1 MKDEPDIIQIEN
13 IFYSEPHSSEK
24 RLFLSVILQALLDVS
39 KNVATPQDKVNK
51 ARAESWFF
59 TSVGV
64 TCENFESVC
73 QMAGV
78 QVTKA
83 RSFAYKVMNSSNCS
97 PEAKIISSACMPFKH
112 NCFKPSATFGLDLA

>member
-1 MKDEPDIIQIEN
+1 MKNEPDIIQIEN
-13 IFYSEPHSSEK
+13 LFYSEPYNSEK

-39 KNVATPQDKVNK
+39 KNTVTSGDKVNK

-59 TSVGV
+59 AEVGV

-78 QVTKA
+78 QVNKA
-83 RSFAYKVMNSSNCS
+83 RSFAYKVMRAENKKYLRKRIRNVLRG
-97 PEAKIISSACMPFKH
+97 EDDKEKKVDI
-112 NCFKPSATFGLDLA
+112 

>member
-1 MKDEPDIIQIEN
+1 MKNEPDIIQIEN
-13 IFYSEPHSSEK
+13 IFYSEPKSSER

-39 KNVATPQDKVNK
+39 KKIITPQDKANK
-51 ARAESWFF
+51 SRAESWFF

-78 QVTKA
+78 QPSKA
-83 RSFAYKVMNSSNCS
+83 RSFAYQV
-97 PEAKIISSACMPFKH
+97 IR
-112 NCFKPSATFGLDLA
+112 ATDKKFLRKRIRNVLRGEDDKEK

>member
-1 MKDEPDIIQIEN
+1 MKKEPDIIQIEN
-13 IFYSEPHSSEK
+13 IFYSEPINSER

-39 KNVATPQDKVNK
+39 KKIITPQDKVNK
-51 ARAESWFF
+51 SKAESWFF

-78 QVTKA
+78 QPSKA
-83 RSFAYKVMNSSNCS
+83 RSFAYQVIRSTDKNFLRKRIRNVLRG
-97 PEAKIISSACMPFKH
+97 EDDKEK
-112 NCFKPSATFGLDLA
+112 

>member
-1 MKDEPDIIQIEN
+1 VKKEPDIIQIEN
-13 IFYSEPHSSEK
+13 IFYSEPINSER

-39 KNVATPQDKVNK
+39 KKIITPQDKVNK
-51 ARAESWFF
+51 SRAESWFF

-78 QVTKA
+78 QPSKA
-83 RSFAYKVMNSSNCS
+83 RSFAYQVIRSTDKNFLRKRIRNVLRG
-97 PEAKIISSACMPFKH
+97 EDDKEK
-112 NCFKPSATFGLDLA
+112 

>member
-1 MKDEPDIIQIEN
+1 MKKEPDIIQIEN
-13 IFYSEPHSSEK
+13 IFYSEPINSER

-39 KNVATPQDKVNK
+39 KKIITPQDKVNK
-51 ARAESWFF
+51 SRAESWFF

-78 QVTKA
+78 QPSKA
-83 RSFAYKVMNSSNCS
+83 RSFAYQVIRSTDKNFLRKRIRNVLRG
-97 PEAKIISSACMPFKH
+97 EDDKEK
-112 NCFKPSATFGLDLA
+112 

>member
-39 KNVATPQDKVNK
+39 KNVVTPQDKVNK
-51 ARAESWFF
+51 SRAESWFF

-78 QVTKA
+78 QPSKA
-83 RSFAYKVMNSSNCS
+83 RSFAYQVIRSTDKKFLRKRIRNVLRGEDDKEKKVD
-97 PEAKIISSACMPFKH
+97 I
-112 NCFKPSATFGLDLA
+112 

>member
-39 KNVATPQDKVNK
+39 KNVVTPQDKVNK

-83 RSFAYKVMNSSNCS
+83 RSFAYKVMKAENKKYLRK
-97 PEAKIISSACMPFKH
+97 KIRNVLRGEDDKE
-112 NCFKPSATFGLDLA
+112 KKLDICR

>member
-1 MKDEPDIIQIEN
+1 VKKEPDIIQIEN
-13 IFYSEPHSSEK
+13 IFYSEPINSER

-39 KNVATPQDKVNK
+39 KKIITPQDKVNK
-51 ARAESWFF
+51 SRAESWFF

-78 QVTKA
+78 QPNKA
-83 RSFAYKVMNSSNCS
+83 RSFAYQVIRSTDKNFLRKRIRNVLRG
-97 PEAKIISSACMPFKH
+97 EDDKEK
-112 NCFKPSATFGLDLA
+112 

>member
-39 KNVATPQDKVNK
+39 KNIVTSQDKVNK
-51 ARAESWFF
+51 SRAESWFF
-59 TSVGV
+59 TDVGV
-64 TCENFESVC
+64 TCENFKSVC

-78 QVTKA
+78 NPSKA
-83 RSFAYKVMNSSNCS
+83 RSFAYKVLNADNKDFLRKRIRNVLRG
-97 PEAKIISSACMPFKH
+97 EDDKEKRFDI
-112 NCFKPSATFGLDLA
+112 

>member
-1 MKDEPDIIQIEN
+1 MKNEPDIIQIEN
-13 IFYSEPHSSEK
+13 IFYSEPKSSER

-39 KNVATPQDKVNK
+39 KKIITPQDKVNK
-51 ARAESWFF
+51 SRAESWFF

-83 RSFAYKVMNSSNCS
+83 RSFAYKVMKADN
-97 PEAKIISSACMPFKH
+97 KIYLRQRIR
-112 NCFKPSATFGLDLA
+112 NVLRGEDE

>member
-1 MKDEPDIIQIEN
+1 MKKEPDIIQIEN
-13 IFYSEPHSSEK
+13 IFYSEPINSER

-39 KNVATPQDKVNK
+39 KKIITPQDKVNK
-51 ARAESWFF
+51 SRAESWFF

-78 QVTKA
+78 QPSKA
-83 RSFAYKVMNSSNCS
+83 RSFAYQVIRSTDKKFLRKRIRNVLRG
-97 PEAKIISSACMPFKH
+97 EDDKEK
-112 NCFKPSATFGLDLA
+112 

>member
-1 MKDEPDIIQIEN
+1 MKKEPDIIQIEN
-13 IFYSEPHSSEK
+13 IFYSEPNSSEK

-39 KNVATPQDKVNK
+39 KNVVTPQDKVNK
-51 ARAESWFF
+51 SRAESWFF

-78 QVTKA
+78 QPSKA
-83 RSFAYKVMNSSNCS
+83 RSFAYQVIRSTDKNFLRKRIRNVLRG
-97 PEAKIISSACMPFKH
+97 EDDKEK
-112 NCFKPSATFGLDLA
+112 

>member
-13 IFYSEPHSSEK
+13 IFYSEPINSER

-39 KNVATPQDKVNK
+39 KMLLHHRDKVNK
-51 ARAESWFF
+51 SRAESWFF

-78 QVTKA
+78 QPSKA
-83 RSFAYKVMNSSNCS
+83 RSFAYQVIRSTDKNFLRKRIRNVLRG
-97 PEAKIISSACMPFKH
+97 EDDKEK
-112 NCFKPSATFGLDLA
+112 

>member
-1 MKDEPDIIQIEN
+1 MKKEPDIIQIEN

-39 KNVATPQDKVNK
+39 KNIVTSQDKVNK
-51 ARAESWFF
+51 SRAESWFF

-78 QVTKA
+78 QPAKA
-83 RSFAYKVMNSSNCS
+83 RSFAYKVLNADNKDFLRKRIRNVLRG
-97 PEAKIISSACMPFKH
+97 EDDKEKRFDI
-112 NCFKPSATFGLDLA
+112 